1 MSERIHGFKAAW
13 TVGFAALTALWGWY
27 GWLVLLW
34 VALMGLDV
42 VTGMARAAKD
52 GQWSSSVAREGLWHK
67 AGAMSAVLVAC
78 LLDLTLG
85 QVAAALPGVGLAA
98 GETALLGPAVVVWY
112 SLTECGSIVENA
124 GALGA
129 PVPGWLARRLERL
142 RDRVDEKR
150 EDEGV

>member
-13 TVGFAALTALWGWY
+13 TAGFAALTALWGWY

-52 GQWSSSVAREGLWHK
+52 GQWSSSVARE
-67 AGAMSAVLVAC
+67 
-78 LLDLTLG
+78 
-85 QVAAALPGVGLAA
+85 GLAA